1 MPNCKEL
8 PGKPFFAYPKSKLG
22 LSNDTQKGSQSSQ
35 NQKWAAAKLKSCLSI
50 QLFCG
55 IMENGN
61 ATNVIKTSFKNLLIE
76 IVDKFHMAPLVCE
89 SDQKIEAE
97 QKAAKIT
104 IEHL

>member
-1 MPNCKEL
+1 
-8 PGKPFFAYPKSKLG
+8 
-22 LSNDTQKGSQSSQ
+22 
-35 NQKWAAAKLKSCLSI
+35 
-50 QLFCG
+50 
-55 IMENGN
+55 MENGN

-89 SDQKIEAE
+89 SDQMVGQRFQTSVEIHDNVVEGGKIELYSSCTKKKIEAE